1 MKPRRQI
8 GPRIEYMPLVILNFT
23 ASYDSLR
30 VHMMRVSV
38 SKCNYNIAG
47 PFRIMHISFCSRIAP
62 FSKMVQFYTRTNLA
76 PRFHLLCEKSKLP
89 VTVFELQSQKDAVE
103 SRRQKSHVTDFVRE
117 AIKKK
122 IEGQILH
129 FLNPAGKIFLR
140 DGPPLFYRRR
150 RKFVICN
157 YEGIFRTFYAI
168 YGRFNTSTDQMCTVC
183 SIFLSLTLTC
193 RLCQIEVF
201 DPLLFV

>member
-1 MKPRRQI
+1 MKIFRRGRKKHQNFRTIWEFSCMILKLVRVKNIKKVEKMSKVTQIFRKRRKVKVAGHGFRAPKSKRRSRKSPSKKSCDWLCKGSHQKENWRSNTSFFEPRR
-8 GPRIEYMPLVILNFT
+8 EN
-23 ASYDSLR
+23 
-30 VHMMRVSV
+30 
-38 SKCNYNIAG
+38 
-47 PFRIMHISFCSRIAP
+47 
-62 FSKMVQFYTRTNLA
+62 
-76 PRFHLLCEKSKLP
+76 
-89 VTVFELQSQKDAVE
+89 
-103 SRRQKSHVTDFVRE
+103 
-117 AIKKK
+117 
-122 IEGQILH
+122 
-129 FLNPAGKIFLR
+129 FLR